1 MSRKINPL
9 FLVYQWLIAFPVL
22 LVLTVLTARAT
33 TVLSP
38 MLPNSQLSYFPARWW
53 GRIFCRILF
62 VRVRIKG
69 LENLDM
75 KQSCIVA
82 INHQSIFDIFV
93 VYGWLP
99 SIFKWIMK
107 AELRKI
113 PLVGKA
119 CAAAGH
125 IFIDRSNPIAA
136 KHSLAI
142 AENQLKNGV
151 SVVIFPEGTRT
162 KTGEMGKFKKGAFR
176 IAADLELPIVPVT
189 LNGSFDRITRKT
201 FLVSPGIIEMIIH
214 KPIDVRPFL
223 PDKLQELADVTKEN
237 IQKDLKI

>member
-1 MSRKINPL
+1 M
-9 FLVYQWLIAFPVL
+9 YQWVIAFPVL
-22 LVLTVLTARAT
+22 LVLTILTALAT

-53 GRIFCRILF
+53 GRIFCWILF

-69 LENLDM
+69 LENLNM

-125 IFIDRSNPIAA
+125 VFIDRSHPIAA
-136 KHSLAI
+136 KHSLER
-142 AENQLKNGV
+142 AEKQLVNGV

-162 KTGEMGKFKKGAFR
+162 KTGKMGKFKKGAFR

-189 LNGSFDRITRKT
+189 LNGSFERITRKT

-214 KPIDVRPFL
+214 KPVDVKPFL
-223 PDKLQELADVTKEN
+223 PDKLQELADVTKET
-237 IQKDLKI
+237 IQKDLEIQKT